1 MVFVH
6 EFKSE
11 GCFTMLNKEQIEA
24 GINDFLLEEIA
35 MIIAGQESKGLKA
48 SGESAKGL
56 KKQMSSVAGDNI
68 VRGEI
73 VDTSHSFEYQ
83 ERGRGPSIQ
92 GSPFGVISGGLWG
105 KIYTWLR
112 YKKYGLNWKDKKAR
126 VGLAFAITK
135 KIQKKGTFTFIQ
147 GKKTGVLSEPLSEER
162 LDAFKEK
169 LMTTQ
174 NVIEIKKI
182 LIQGFN
188 F

>member
-1 MVFVH
+1 
-6 EFKSE
+6 
-11 GCFTMLNKEQIEA
+11 MLNKEQIEIA
-24 GINDFLLEEIA
+24 INEFLLEEIA

-56 KKQMSSVAGDNI
+56 KKQLSSVAGDNI
-68 VRGEI
+68 IRGEI
-73 VDTSHSFEYQ
+73 VDTSKSFKYQ
-83 ERGRGPSIQ
+83 ERGRGPSQ
-92 GSPFGVISGGLWG
+92 PGSPNGVISGGLWG

-112 YKKYGLNWKDKKAR
+112 YKKYGLNWKDKKSR
-126 VGLAFAITK
+126 VALAFAITK
-135 KIQKKGTFTFIQ
+135 KIHKYGTYTYFE
-147 GKKTGVLSEPLSEER
+147 GEPTGVLSEPLSEER